1 MNDPVLIE
9 RSDLFYLARQA
20 AREAIQEM
28 EKDHTKRNP
37 LISQNQAAKKLGKG
51 GRGKLER
58 AMAKG
63 LVRFHKRDPE
73 KRLGRVM
80 VYAEDIEKIRDNPK
94 I

>member
-1 MNDPVLIE
+1 MTDPVIIE
-9 RSDLFYLARQA
+9 RSDLYYLARQA
-20 AREAIQEM
+20 ARHAIQEM
-28 EKDHTKRNP
+28 EKDQKKWNP

-58 AMAKG
+58 AMARG